1 MARVCEIVRN
11 ELLILVGPHHG
22 HCAGRCPAARGIEL
36 DGFGTWTRFD
46 KSLQFDNRFGRGGL
60 LGDFLRQERR
70 ARGRRL
76 DNSDPLQER
85 PAGDSSYIPIRVR
98 LAAHVPLGSSYSRL
112 TFGAQLC
119 GRAVDR

>member
-46 KSLQFDNRFGRGGL
+46 KSLQFDNRFGVAAYWGIFFVRNVALEGDVSITRTHFKSALPGTLATYRSGSDSPLTCRWVPATRG
-60 LGDFLRQERR
+60 
-70 ARGRRL
+70 
-76 DNSDPLQER
+76 
-85 PAGDSSYIPIRVR
+85 
-98 LAAHVPLGSSYSRL
+98 
-112 TFGAQLC
+112 
-119 GRAVDR
+119 